1 MLKRNIEHRGETLV
15 KNGLMFF
22 VLSLSNIITESS

>member
-15 KNGLMFF
+15 ENGLMLF